1 MYKIK
6 FKDDKPFTVS
16 LGLRSIPNS
25 STKVLHPDGTP
36 IYLVPQ
42 NSEKNAISLIMMQS
56 KFDKTKKSVK
66 YLQYAYVE
74 HVLDCAD
81 PDMFL
86 LILEDFGEWHK
97 SITDE

>member
-1 MYKIK
+1 MYNIK

-16 LGLRSIPNS
+16 LGLRSIPNGS
-25 STKVLHPDGTP
+25 QEVLHPDGTS

-42 NSEKNAISLIMMQS
+42 NSEKNAIELIALQS

-74 HVLDCAD
+74 HVLDISD

-86 LILEDFGEWHK
+86 MIMEEFNEWHK
-97 SITDE
+97 GINF

>member
-6 FKDDKPFTVS
+6 FKDDRPFTVS
-16 LGLRSIPNS
+16 LGLRSIPNGS
-25 STKVLHPDGTP
+25 QKVLHPDGTP

-42 NSEKNAISLIMMQS
+42 NSAENATELITMQS

-66 YLQYAYVE
+66 YLQYGYVE
-74 HVLDCAD
+74 HVLDCSD

-97 SITDE
+97 SINFR